1 MAGRPSVDLEPY
13 KDELEDSF
21 LAGATFQDLK
31 NELFE
36 DYGIAVTYRTI
47 QRRFQIWNIKKR
59 NRPVDSLEIREC
71 IEFHIFD
78 IGLSDEDVLEILHGE
93 GYECGRRTLQR
104 IRKRIG
110 IYRRTTNILDTSR
123 RLGRVATI
131 LAEELTADT
140 RIDNFGRGHFHV
152 WIRRQGLMITR
163 FIYHFSTLSSYAN
176 NVVEIA
182 LILCIKL

>member
-1 MAGRPSVDLEPY
+1 MIIMAGRPSVDLEPY

-21 LAGATFQDLK
+21 LTNATFQDLK
-31 NELFE
+31 NELFKN
-36 DYGIAVTYRTI
+36 YSIAGIYRTI

-59 NRPVDSLEIREC
+59 NRPVDSLEIREY

-110 IYRRTTNILDTSR
+110 IYRRTINILDTSR
-123 RLGRVATI
+123 GLSRVVTI
-131 LAEELTADT
+131 LAEKLTADT
-140 RIDNFGRGHFHV
+140 RIDNFG
-152 WIRRQGLMITR
+152 
-163 FIYHFSTLSSYAN
+163 
-176 NVVEIA
+176 
-182 LILCIKL
+182 